1 MRLVVIDDHPIFR
14 EGLVAILAAEQDMTI
29 VAQGASAEEAAN
41 LAERFQPD
49 IVLLDLGIPGDGLA
63 ALRQVLAVAPA
74 SRVIVL
80 TACEQEGAVLAA
92 MQHGAKGY
100 VLKGVSARKL
110 VSIIREIAA
119 GAGYVPPEL
128 AVHML
133 ASVARAREE
142 PQPARLIE
150 QLSGEEQAILEL
162 VASGLSNRQI
172 AAALGLTEIYIKNHL
187 SMIMRK
193 LQVNNRVEA
202 AMLAGRVAWDAA
214 APAPRAPERA
224 GHK

>member
-14 EGLVAILAAEQDMTI
+14 EGLVAILAAEHDMAI
-29 VAQGASAEEAAN
+29 VAQGESAEEAAS
-41 LAERFQPD
+41 LAERLQPD
-49 IVLLDLGIPGDGLA
+49 IVLLDLGIPGDGLV
-63 ALRQVLAVAPA
+63 ALRQIMAVAPA

-92 MQHGAKGY
+92 MQYGAKGY
-100 VLKGVSARKL
+100 VLKGVLARKL
-110 VSIIREIAA
+110 VSIIREVAA

-133 ASVARAREE
+133 ASVARDRDE
-142 PQPARLIE
+142 PRPARLIE
-150 QLSGEEQAILEL
+150 QLSGQEQAILEL
-162 VASGLSNRQI
+162 VAGGLSNRQI
-172 AAALGLTEIYIKNHL
+172 AAALGLTEIFVKNHL

-214 APAPRAPERA
+214 TPTPRALDRA

>member
-14 EGLVAILAAEQDMTI
+14 EGLVAILAAEPDMTI
-29 VAQGASAEEAAN
+29 VAQGESAEDAAS
-41 LAERFQPD
+41 LAEQLQPD
-49 IVLLDLGIPGDGLA
+49 ILLLDLGIPGDGLV
-63 ALRQVLAVAPA
+63 ALRRITAAAPA

-92 MQHGAKGY
+92 MQCGAKGY

-110 VSIIREIAA
+110 ISIIREVAA

-150 QLSGEEQAILEL
+150 KLNGQEQAILEL
-162 VASGLSNRQI
+162 VAGGLSNRQI

-202 AMLAGRVAWDAA
+202 AMLAGRVAWDSSGAD
-214 APAPRAPERA
+214 RRQ
-224 GHK
+224 